1 MDSIVINSSTNQEL
15 VSFIEKPSQAIGIV
29 GVNGSGKRTLVQ
41 WLTSKLLQINFDKVT
56 TYPYYLDIS
65 PVNDSISIEEIRNT
79 QKFLKLKTPED
90 DRLIRRV
97 AVIEHAEVMTREAQN
112 ALLKQLEEPPNDTV
126 FILTLDNVHGILPTV
141 LSRLTTINIHKPSKT
156 QIISFFSAMKNS
168 ESDINK
174 AYLLSGGLIGSMSS
188 FLTEGETEK
197 TEITIGEVKELL
209 VMSKLDRLLSIDK
222 LYVKKDD
229 LKQFIQMLIQMSQG
243 TIIQTASKNDNQS
256 LSKWKRILSLAYDAK
271 VALQK
276 NAQPKLVLMDLL
288 INL

>member
-1 MDSIVINSSTNQEL
+1 
-15 VSFIEKPSQAIGIV
+15 
-29 GVNGSGKRTLVQ
+29 
-41 WLTSKLLQINFDKVT
+41 
-56 TYPYYLDIS
+56 
-65 PVNDSISIEEIRNT
+65 
-79 QKFLKLKTPED
+79 
-90 DRLIRRV
+90 
-97 AVIEHAEVMTREAQN
+97 
-112 ALLKQLEEPPNDTV
+112 
-126 FILTLDNVHGILPTV
+126 
-141 LSRLTTINIHKPSKT
+141 
-156 QIISFFSAMKNS
+156 MKNS